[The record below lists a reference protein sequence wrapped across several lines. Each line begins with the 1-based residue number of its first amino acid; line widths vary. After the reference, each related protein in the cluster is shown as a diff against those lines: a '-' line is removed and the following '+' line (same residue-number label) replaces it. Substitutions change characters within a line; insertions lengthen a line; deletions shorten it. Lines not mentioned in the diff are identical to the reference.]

1 MYHKKCMENYLRQY
15 KIDVQILL
23 DTDKDNDNDLS
34 SDNDLEKGLF
44 NDIMSSFELEKRGY
58 TVTNIRN
65 ILNKKL
71 QAEQSLSNQ
80 ANQSLSSANKVL
92 YTQGQNSYKIPSKEF
107 VFSTTADCKPSRSPK
122 MNSFK
127 NIS

>member
-71 QAEQSLSNQ
+71 QAEQSLSN
-80 ANQSLSSANKVL
+80 
-92 YTQGQNSYKIPSKEF
+92 
-107 VFSTTADCKPSRSPK
+107 
-122 MNSFK
+122 
-127 NIS
+127 

>member
-1 MYHKKCMENYLRQY
+1 MENYLRQY
-15 KIDVQILL
+15 KIDVPILL

-58 TVTNIRN
+58 TVTNIRD

-71 QAEQSLSNQ
+71 QAEQSLSN
-80 ANQSLSSANKVL
+80 
-92 YTQGQNSYKIPSKEF
+92 
-107 VFSTTADCKPSRSPK
+107 
-122 MNSFK
+122 
-127 NIS
+127 

>member
-1 MYHKKCMENYLRQY
+1 MENYLRQY

-58 TVTNIRN
+58 TVTNIRD

-71 QAEQSLSNQ
+71 QAEQSLSN
-80 ANQSLSSANKVL
+80 
-92 YTQGQNSYKIPSKEF
+92 
-107 VFSTTADCKPSRSPK
+107 
-122 MNSFK
+122 
-127 NIS
+127 

>member
-1 MYHKKCMENYLRQY
+1 MENYLRQY

-58 TVTNIRN
+58 TVTNIRD

-71 QAEQSLSNQ
+71 QAEESLSN
-80 ANQSLSSANKVL
+80 
-92 YTQGQNSYKIPSKEF
+92 
-107 VFSTTADCKPSRSPK
+107 
-122 MNSFK
+122 
-127 NIS
+127 

>member
-1 MYHKKCMENYLRQY
+1 MENYLRQY

-71 QAEQSLSNQ
+71 QAEQSLSN
-80 ANQSLSSANKVL
+80 
-92 YTQGQNSYKIPSKEF
+92 
-107 VFSTTADCKPSRSPK
+107 
-122 MNSFK
+122 
-127 NIS
+127 